1 MFDFVTVKQA
11 GRDFT
16 YLIVV
21 LVGLGVTGEVKIQ
34 VKKKKNLP

>member
-1 MFDFVTVKQA
+1 MFEFLTVKQA

-21 LVGLGVTGEVKIQ
+21 LVGLGVTGEV
-34 VKKKKNLP
+34 NGR